1 VQLLYD
7 RQDRSRGTAFVTY
20 HDVRDARDAIRDYD
34 GANANGQPIHLTLVP
49 IPSAPKQRNPFDT
62 AERPSR
68 SLFDRI
74 ESPADVGRSRSDSPR
89 RNTRRS
95 DVRRPAPE
103 GIDRYIPGEGGDS
116 RRRSPMPRR
125 GDGGRRGG
133 DRGDR
138 GARRPGERR
147 TAKETDGHPI
157 VQGRPRKTQEEL
169 DAEMEDYWGS
179 KEEANKQSGTKADTQ
194 ESTGATTVAGAG
206 TNDDDIDMIQ

>member
-1 VQLLYD
+1 M
-7 RQDRSRGTAFVTY
+7 
-20 HDVRDARDAIRDYD
+20 
-34 GANANGQPIHLTLVP
+34 VP
-49 IPSAPKQRNPFDT
+49 LPSAAKSRNPFDT

-89 RNTRRS
+89 RNARRS
-95 DVRRPAPE
+95 DVRKPAPE
-103 GIDRYIPGEGGDS
+103 GIDRYIPGEGGGDS

-147 TAKETDGHPI
+147 AAKDSEGHPT

-169 DAEMEDYWGS
+169 DAEMEDYFGS
-179 KEEANKQSGTKADTQ
+179 KDDANKQNGAKADTQ
-194 ESTGATTVAGAG
+194 EGAG
-206 TNDDDIDMIQ
+206 TATAAATNDDDIDMVQ